1 MTINRWTRRLGPLF
15 KELET
20 GRRTLGSV
28 PSGISRGDERT
39 KLCRGRGYVERRGLD
54 SEAKRDLSDESE

>member
-1 MTINRWTRRLGPLF
+1 MTINGWTRRLGPVF

-28 PSGISRGDERT
+28 LSGILGGDERT

-54 SEAKRDLSDESE
+54 SEVERDLSDESE